1 MTLPLLPSLP
11 CRRHLLSPSEL
22 LDARSAPSKKPPF
35 HILPLSLHLSLPFPH
50 FRPPLPLPTHSFP
63 LSTASTRHPTQP
75 HHAGS
80 SATIPPMLSTILSPF
95 KLIPGF
101 RPLFSG
107 LFISLAYKTL
117 HPVCNTQMHDFAIN
131 GRQFVCQ
138 LKDARVLA
146 CDSSKH
152 DRQWRSPPCTT
163 WRRVTRKM

>member
-1 MTLPLLPSLP
+1 MAGLNALKNRWLGHVATPGQLLQRNLRSTSSHSLFTFPYPSHTSALPSLFL
-11 CRRHLLSPSEL
+11 HIPSL
-22 LDARSAPSKKPPF
+22 FPR
-35 HILPLSLHLSLPFPH
+35 LPHGTPH
-50 FRPPLPLPTHSFP
+50 R
-63 LSTASTRHPTQP
+63 P